1 MPRAAHLAQR
11 EVLGLSVRQHIG
23 GRFAIPW
30 VAAFISFPLNVAST
44 VATNLSPESNVT
56 ALQWGVVSVAGIAA
70 MVGVLLIAKFTVL
83 RTCAIKPVPIW
94 LVGLIGSAVGAARVP
109 AMDGTLRLM
118 GFAEFGQSTLLIRM
132 LSGALLGFILLP
144 LGAFV
149 TSTVYQFRTQRRALV
164 NDEIAWHQAQMRAE
178 GATAALRVTLVAKVE
193 SELSSAIDA
202 LERGSPVI
210 GETLQR
216 TGRDLWDAETDS
228 QPRSFR
234 WGQVVMAGLRHNP
247 LPTLLVLI
255 IWAPTAAMNFA
266 SYQSSVTT
274 LARVTAS
281 CVALVGV
288 FYVGRLWIAR
298 RGRSSVGVLTAVLLG
313 SWILTSP
320 VSWWL
325 FSNKPLS
332 EAIPSMIV
340 NAAWLTLV
348 TVISGAA
355 VAAVRS
361 SEAILDELR
370 QKVSEAEIQ
379 ALAADEELAILRREL
394 GAQLHGP
401 VRSRLN
407 TASAVLQGMAGA
419 NDVRVGGELHAALRS
434 LTRVEGQGDS
444 TGSLHQEVARS
455 LDPWEPLLNLHV
467 TCPTATHPQAQS
479 VVVLIEEAVAN
490 AYRHGRASEVCVTVV
505 TDESQLRVQVIDNGI
520 GIDSNSEPGLG
531 TRLLDH
537 HTAGRWLRQSRPGG
551 GTVLELIVG

>member
-1 MPRAAHLAQR
+1 MHSPAHLAQR

-56 ALQWGVVSVAGIAA
+56 AFQWAVVSIAGIAA
-70 MVGVLLIAKFTVL
+70 MVFVLLIAKFTVL
-83 RTCAIKPVPIW
+83 RSCATQPVSIW

-109 AMDGTLRLM
+109 AMDGTLRLL
-118 GFAEFGQSTLLIRM
+118 GVAEFGQSTLLIRM

-149 TSTVYQFRTQRRALV
+149 TSTVHQFRTQRRALV
-164 NDEIAWHQAQMRAE
+164 DDEIAWHQAQMRAE
-178 GATAALRVTLVAKVE
+178 GATAALRTTLVAKVE
-193 SELSSAIDA
+193 SELSSAIDD

-216 TGRDLWDAETDS
+216 TGRDLWDEQADS

-247 LPTLLVLI
+247 LPTFLVLV

-266 SYQSSVTT
+266 SYQSSLMT
-274 LARVTAS
+274 LARVMAS
-281 CVALVGV
+281 CLALIGV
-288 FYVGRLWIAR
+288 FYLGRRWIAR
-298 RGRSSVGVLTAVLLG
+298 RGHSSMGLLAAVLLG

-325 FSNKPLS
+325 FSSKHLA

-348 TVISGAA
+348 TVVSGAA

-361 SEAILDELR
+361 SEAILAELR
-370 QKVSEAEIQ
+370 RKVSEAEIQ

-419 NDVRVGGELHAALRS
+419 HDVKVEGELHAALRS
-434 LTRVEGQGDS
+434 LTRVKGQGTAS
-444 TGSLHQEVARS
+444 GNVHQEVARN
-455 LDPWEPLLNLHV
+455 LDPWQPLVDLHV
-467 TCPTATHPQAQS
+467 TCPAVDHPHAQS
-479 VVVLIEEAVAN
+479 VAVLIEEAVAN
-490 AYRHGRASEVCVTVV
+490 AYRHGRASEVSITVLGGGS
-505 TDESQLRVQVIDNGI
+505 ELRVQVVDNGV
-520 GIDSNSEPGLG
+520 GFDPDSEPGLG

-537 HTAGRWLRQSRPGG
+537 HAPGRWSRQSRPGG
-551 GTVLELIVG
+551 GTVLELVVG

>member
-1 MPRAAHLAQR
+1 MHSPAHLAQR

-44 VATNLSPESNVT
+44 VATNLSPDSDIT
-56 ALQWGVVSVAGIAA
+56 AFQWAVVSIAGIAA
-70 MVGVLLIAKFTVL
+70 MVFVLLIAKFTVL
-83 RTCAIKPVPIW
+83 RRCALSPVPIW

-109 AMDGTLRLM
+109 AMDGTLRLL
-118 GFAEFGQSTLLIRM
+118 GVAEFGQSTLLIRV

-149 TSTVYQFRTQRRALV
+149 TSTVHQFRTQRRALV
-164 NDEIAWHQAQMRAE
+164 DDEIAWHQAQMRTE
-178 GATAALRVTLVAKVE
+178 GATATLRVTLVAKVE
-193 SELSSAIDA
+193 SELSNAIDD

-216 TGRDLWDAETDS
+216 TGRELWEASQDS

-234 WGQVVMAGLRHNP
+234 WGQVVTAGLRHNP
-247 LPTLLVLI
+247 LPTLLVLT

-274 LARVTAS
+274 LVRVAAS
-281 CVALVGV
+281 CVALIGV
-288 FYVGRLWIAR
+288 FHLGHKWIAR
-298 RGRSSVGVLTAVLLG
+298 RGHSSVGTLAAVLLG

-325 FSNKPLS
+325 FSGKPLG
-332 EAIPSMIV
+332 EAVPSMVV

-370 QKVSEAEIQ
+370 RKVSEAEIQ
-379 ALAADEELAILRREL
+379 ALAADEELAMLRREL

-419 NDVRVGGELHAALRS
+419 HDVKVGGELHAALRS
-434 LTRVEGQGDS
+434 LTRVDDQEESAGN
-444 TGSLHQEVARS
+444 LHQEVARS
-455 LDPWEPLLNLHV
+455 LDPWEPLLALHM
-467 TCPTATHPQAQS
+467 TCPAVDHPHAQS
-479 VVVLIEEAVAN
+479 VAVLIEEAVAN
-490 AYRHGRASEVCVTVV
+490 AYRHGRASEVDVTVI
-505 TDESQLRVQVIDNGI
+505 ESGSQLRVQVVDNGV
-520 GIDSNSEPGLG
+520 GFDPDSEPGLG
-531 TRLLDH
+531 TRLLNH
-537 HTAGRWLRQSRPGG
+537 HAPDRWSRRSRPGG
-551 GTVLELIVG
+551 GTVLELIVD

>member
-11 EVLGLSVRQHIG
+11 EVLGLSVREHIG

-44 VATNLSPESNVT
+44 IATNLSPESNVT
-56 ALQWGVVSVAGIAA
+56 AVQWGVVSVVGIAA

-83 RTCAIKPVPIW
+83 RTCATKPVPIW

-109 AMDGTLRLM
+109 AMDGTLRLL
-118 GFAEFGQSTLLIRM
+118 GVAEFGQSTLLIRT

-193 SELSSAIDA
+193 SELSSAIVE
-202 LERGSPVI
+202 LESGSPVI

-216 TGRDLWDAETDS
+216 TGRDLWDAQPES
-228 QPRSFR
+228 QPRGFR
-234 WGQVVMAGLRHNP
+234 WGQVVGAGLRHNP
-247 LPTLLVLI
+247 LPTFLVLI

-266 SYQSSVTT
+266 SYQSSLTT
-274 LARVTAS
+274 LVRVTAS
-281 CVALVGV
+281 CLALVGV
-288 FYVGRLWIAR
+288 FHVGRLWIAR
-298 RGRSSVGVLTAVLLG
+298 HGRSSVGVLGAVLFA
-313 SWILTSP
+313 SWALTSP
-320 VSWWL
+320 ISWWL
-325 FSNKPLS
+325 FSKKSLG
-332 EAIPSMIV
+332 EAIPSMVV

-348 TVISGAA
+348 TVLSGAA

-361 SEAILDELR
+361 SEAILEELR
-370 QKVSEAEIQ
+370 RKVSEAEIQ

-407 TASAVLQGMAGA
+407 TASAVLQGMSGA
-419 NDVRVGGELHAALRS
+419 DDAHLGGELHAALRS
-434 LTRVEGQGDS
+434 LTRVGGDGTS
-444 TGSLHQEVARS
+444 VGNLNDEVTRN
-455 LDPWEPLLNLHV
+455 LDPWEPLLDLYV
-467 TCPTATHPQAQS
+467 TCPTVTHPQAQS
-479 VVVLIEEAVAN
+479 VAVLIEEAVAN
-490 AYRHGRASEVCVTVV
+490 AYRHGRASEVRVTVV
-505 TDESQLRVQVIDNGI
+505 SDESQLRVEVVDNGI
-520 GIDSNSEPGLG
+520 GVDSDSEPGLG

-537 HTAGRWLRQSRPGG
+537 HTAGRWSRQVRPEG
-551 GTVLELIVG
+551 GTVLDIVIG